1 MPKLIKHIFTLCIL
15 VLGSCNLIS
24 KESCGTL
31 ETDENFKIDSLIGDL
46 NSALRI
52 HSLSLELKGG
62 IEQDI
67 LFNDIKLKSGKVD
80 TVINNIDQY
89 SSTFIYEI
97 HNPRN
102 GKIQLDIC
110 ADFHH

>member
-1 MPKLIKHIFTLCIL
+1 MPKFIKHIFTLSIL
-15 VLGSCNLIS
+15 VLGACNLIS
-24 KESCGTL
+24 KETCGTL
-31 ETDENFKIDSLIGDL
+31 ETDENFKIDSLTGDI
-46 NSALRI
+46 NSGLRI
-52 HSLSLELKGG
+52 HTLSLELKGR
-62 IEQDI
+62 IEQEI

-89 SSTFIYEI
+89 SSTFVYEI

-110 ADFHH
+110 ANFHH